1 MPDPLTTMATETGL
15 PKPPSPLIE
24 DLGLAP
30 DTALVLPTSLGQ
42 SAALERAARELDGD
56 RACLLHFPGTPSD
69 ALLARWRDALWPLLH
84 AVALYRHDDRGLA
97 RRTHSG
103 KERLQSTP
111 APETETWFA
120 FRRAAH
126 VLSPDATREKFDAN
140 ASGWNGE
147 PGGPGYPHFR
157 WMRRFVARFAPT
169 HAAGRIL
176 DFGCGAGWV
185 GIDAVGSRKHVALG
199 AFDPSPEMVK
209 IAEANAEHSGLT
221 DFTGRVGFGEAP
233 PFPAEGELRFDHVI
247 SSGVVSF
254 SPDFEAWM
262 RGLVSTCAPG
272 GTLVVGDV
280 NPSSRGI
287 RARRAA
293 RPLMVVRELNG
304 RRADEVRDWLEARG
318 FRHRRTAGYQF
329 TWPMPQLMYVN
340 ETKLGGLLSHPLVW
354 TNQLLTWID
363 GLTGNRLLDQ
373 FDSWV
378 MWFDVPHEL
387 LD

>member
-1 MPDPLTTMATETGL
+1 VLSATLDRAG
-15 PKPPSPLIE
+15 
-24 DLGLAP
+24 
-30 DTALVLPTSLGQ
+30 VLE
-42 SAALERAARELDGD
+42 AAARGLEGSRPL
-56 RACLLHFPGTPSD
+56 LLHLDGTPSD
-69 ALLARWRDALWPLLH
+69 PLLARWRDDLWPLCH
-84 AVALYRHDDRGLA
+84 AVALYRLDARGLA
-97 RRTHSG
+97 RRTHDG
-103 KERLQSTP
+103 KTRLDDTP
-111 APETETWFA
+111 AERESTWFC
-120 FRRAAH
+120 FRRTAH
-126 VLSPDATREKFDAN
+126 ALSPEATTEKFDAN

-157 WMRRFVARFAPT
+157 WMRRLVARFAP
-169 HAAGRIL
+169 ADRARRIL

-185 GIDAVGSRKHVALG
+185 GIDATGARKERAVR
-199 AFDPSPEMVK
+199 AFDPSPEMVR
-209 IAEANAEHSGLT
+209 IAESNARAEGLT
-221 DFTGRVGFGEAP
+221 DFEGRVGFGERP
-233 PFPAEGELRFDHVI
+233 PFPAAGEEPFDLVI

-287 RARRAA
+287 RARRAK

-304 RRADEVRDWLEARG
+304 RRADEVRAWLEARG

-340 ETKLGGLLSHPLVW
+340 ETRLGGLLSHPLVW
-354 TNQLLTWID
+354 LNALLTRLD
-363 GLTGNRLLDQ
+363 GLLSNRLLDQ

-378 MWFDVPHEL
+378 MWFDVP
-387 LD
+387 D